1 MMSAYEIERRLF
13 ITAILVI
20 VSLATF
26 VACGCSTTEV
36 AEAELEERFVE
47 ALDTGHLIVITD
59 RKTGCQYLYYKG
71 YKQGGFT
78 QLTDQYGYPLL
89 ADGYERGSVTVL
101 SQDYG
106 E

>member
-1 MMSAYEIERRLF
+1 MSAYEVERRLL
-13 ITAILVI
+13 ITAMLVI
-20 VSLATF
+20 ISIAAF

-36 AEAELEERFVE
+36 AEAEVDERFVE
-47 ALDTGHLIVITD
+47 EYETNHLIVITD
-59 RKTGCQYLYYKG
+59 RKTGCQYLYYKD